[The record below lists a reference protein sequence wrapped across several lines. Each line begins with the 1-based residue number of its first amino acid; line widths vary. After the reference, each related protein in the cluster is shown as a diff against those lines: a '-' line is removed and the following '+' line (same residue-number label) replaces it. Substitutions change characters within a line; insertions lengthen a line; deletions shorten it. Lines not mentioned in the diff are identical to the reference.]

1 MGNAEYM
8 GRSNDYILDPSE
20 LELLISMD
28 RAPNSMSGGG
38 CPAHVY
44 RSTDVEVACAIVCP
58 TSGVDLADLSF
69 ESCPCRL
76 AFIVDSSARAALA
89 SKMYCATSTLLSVTS
104 DDTDEWTTVP
114 CSTEAQA
121 IVRMYEFLMLL
132 QRSRTSA
139 SVYVG
144 DLPIMETQ
152 VGEATL
158 YTAMHASIKP
168 QTIYLDDLDPEDVR
182 ELKALEAAL
191 RRKKRRGVRKL

>member
-1 MGNAEYM
+1 MGTIKRLYLRPKRAGTFDLNGSRAKLNERGDAPPM
-8 GRSNDYILDPSE
+8 CIGRPTWR
-20 LELLISMD
+20 LLAQLS
-28 RAPNSMSGGG
+28 APLQVSIW
-38 CPAHVY
+38 P
-44 RSTDVEVACAIVCP
+44 IF
-58 TSGVDLADLSF
+58 F

-76 AFIVDSSARAALA
+76 AFIVGSSARAARA

-144 DLPIMETQ
+144 DLPTMETQ